1 MPLPKWTDERT
12 DTLTS
17 FVGGET
23 PVSQGTVAQAAE
35 QLETTTRSISSKL
48 RKMGYEVELASASSA
63 RAFTDEQEAILEA
76 FVTENSGTYTYA
88 EIAEHY
94 QSGAFSAKS
103 IQGKILSME
112 LTDHV
117 KPAPIKESV
126 RTYSPEEEETFVGM
140 VNAGA
145 YVEAIAIKMGRSVNS
160 VRGKALSLLRSGA
173 IDAIPRQEH
182 TKTNGS
188 ADPFA
193 DMDVTGMTV
202 EAIAEE
208 IGKTPRGV
216 KTMLTRRGISA
227 SDYDGAAKAAKAG

>member
-88 EIAEHY
+88 
-94 QSGAFSAKS
+94 
-103 IQGKILSME
+103 
-112 LTDHV
+112 
-117 KPAPIKESV
+117 
-126 RTYSPEEEETFVGM
+126 
-140 VNAGA
+140 
-145 YVEAIAIKMGRSVNS
+145 
-160 VRGKALSLLRSGA
+160 
-173 IDAIPRQEH
+173 
-182 TKTNGS
+182 
-188 ADPFA
+188 
-193 DMDVTGMTV
+193 
-202 EAIAEE
+202 
-208 IGKTPRGV
+208 
-216 KTMLTRRGISA
+216 
-227 SDYDGAAKAAKAG
+227 